1 MVGRL
6 DPRSGEIR
14 LVKSPTP
21 RSNPYGMVV
30 SSHDVPWFCEFGA
43 NKLASIDPE
52 TMAIH
57 EYALPNAGSRPRRI
71 AITPDDV
78 IWYSDYAR
86 GYLGRFDTKTGEVKE
101 FASPGGANSLP
112 YGIVYLKR
120 AVWYSESG
128 VRPNTLVRFD
138 PATETFQTWAIPSGG
153 GVVRNMMVTRDGNI
167 AMAESGVNRV
177 ALVVVE

>member
-1 MVGRL
+1 
-6 DPRSGEIR
+6 
-14 LVKSPTP
+14 
-21 RSNPYGMVV
+21 
-30 SSHDVPWFCEFGA
+30 
-43 NKLASIDPE
+43 
-52 TMAIH
+52 MAIH
-57 EYALPNAGSRPRRI
+57 EHMLPNAASRPRRI

-86 GYLGRFDTKTGEVKE
+86 GYLGRFDTKTGEVRE
-101 FASPGGANSLP
+101 FASPGGPASQP

-138 PATETFQTWAIPSGG
+138 PAVEKFQTWPIPSGG

-167 AMAESGVNRV
+167 VMAESGVNRV
-177 ALVVVE
+177 ALVEVK

>member
-6 DPRSGEIR
+6 DPKTGEIR
-14 LVKSPTP
+14 LVNSPTP

-30 SSHDVPWFCEFGA
+30 SSRDIPWFCEFGV

-57 EYALPNAGSRPRRI
+57 EVALPNAGSRPRRI

-86 GYLGRFDTKTGEVKE
+86 GYLGRFDTKTGAMKE
-101 FASPGGANSLP
+101 FASPGGPNSLP
-112 YGIVYLKR
+112 YGIVWLKR
-120 AVWYSESG
+120 AVW
-128 VRPNTLVRFD
+128 
-138 PATETFQTWAIPSGG
+138 A
-153 GVVRNMMVTRDGNI
+153 
-167 AMAESGVNRV
+167 
-177 ALVVVE
+177 